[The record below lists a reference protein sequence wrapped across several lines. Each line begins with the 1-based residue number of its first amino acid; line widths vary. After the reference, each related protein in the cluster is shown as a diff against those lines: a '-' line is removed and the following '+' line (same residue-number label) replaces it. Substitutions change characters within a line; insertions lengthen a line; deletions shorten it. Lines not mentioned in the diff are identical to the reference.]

1 MILLGVRQLGSL
13 ANQLCADTPDDL
25 LFASVI
31 SLQLAFGSASRS
43 VELPLEIFHLGHVG
57 QLVTRHRPTP

>member
-1 MILLGVRQLGSL
+1 MILLGVRRLGSL

-43 VELPLEIFHLGHVG
+43 LELA
-57 QLVTRHRPTP
+57 

>member
-1 MILLGVRQLGSL
+1 MILLGVRRLGSL

-25 LFASVI
+25 PFASVI

-43 VELPLEIFHLGHVG
+43 LELA
-57 QLVTRHRPTP
+57 